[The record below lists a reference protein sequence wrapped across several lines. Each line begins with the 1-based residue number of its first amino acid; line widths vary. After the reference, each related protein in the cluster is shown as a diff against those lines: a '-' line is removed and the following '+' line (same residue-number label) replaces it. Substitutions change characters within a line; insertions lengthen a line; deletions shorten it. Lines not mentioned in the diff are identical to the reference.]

1 MRICP
6 RGHMLRC
13 VMGTKVLIWLYGEVK
28 SPPFSKAARVEAG
41 WLLRR
46 VQLGE
51 SLGMPHSKP
60 MPDVGPNCHEL
71 RVPDH
76 GTTWRLMYAVQADA
90 VVILEVFRKKTRK
103 TPQPVFDAC
112 RTRLQRYLR
121 DEKGTS

>member
-1 MRICP
+1 
-6 RGHMLRC
+6 MLRR

-28 SPPFSKAARVEAG
+28 SPPFSKAARIEAG

-60 MPDVGPNCHEL
+60 MPDLGPNCHEL

-76 GTTWRLMYAVQADA
+76 GATWRLMYAVQADA
-90 VVILEVFRKKTRK
+90 IVILEVFRKKTRK
-103 TPQPVFDAC
+103 TPQPVLDAC
-112 RTRLQRYLR
+112 RARLQRYLR
-121 DEKGTS
+121 DEKGKP

>member
-1 MRICP
+1 
-6 RGHMLRC
+6 MLRC

-28 SPPFSKAARVEAG
+28 SPPFSKAARIEAG

-60 MPDVGPNCHEL
+60 MPDVGPHCHEL

-103 TPQPVFDAC
+103 TPQPVLDAC

>member
-1 MRICP
+1 
-6 RGHMLRC
+6 MLRR

-28 SPPFSKAARVEAG
+28 SPPFSKAARIEAG

-76 GTTWRLMYAVQADA
+76 GTTWRLMYAVQVDA

-103 TPQPVFDAC
+103 TPQPVLDAC
-112 RTRLQRYLR
+112 RARLQRYLR
-121 DEKGTS
+121 DEKGKP